1 MSDEARVRA
10 SGRSAPLFD
19 ELVTA
24 LVTELGDP
32 FGDFTERESGQ
43 DSGVVVSL
51 DAYRQRRT
59 MRSSVVRR

>member
-10 SGRSAPLFD
+10 PGRSAPLFD
-19 ELVTA
+19 DLVA
-24 LVTELGDP
+24 DLGDP

-51 DAYRQRRT
+51 DAYRQRRKSAT
-59 MRSSVVRR
+59 SRGSAVRR

>member
-19 ELVTA
+19 ELVT
-24 LVTELGDP
+24 ELGDP
-32 FGDFTERESGQ
+32 FGDFTEGEPGQ

>member
-10 SGRSAPLFD
+10 PGRSAPLFD
-19 ELVTA
+19 E

-32 FGDFTERESGQ
+32 FGDFTECESGQ

>member
-1 MSDEARVRA
+1 MSDEARVHDP
-10 SGRSAPLFD
+10 GRSAPLFD
-19 ELVTA
+19 E

>member
-10 SGRSAPLFD
+10 PGRSAPLFD
-19 ELVTA
+19 E

-32 FGDFTERESGQ
+32 FGDFTECESGQ

-59 MRSSVVRR
+59 MRSSAVRR